1 MNNSDD
7 DRPDMT
13 TRSRSDQQPGF
24 DADDFGSTPAK
35 EPRREPVFS
44 GFDEAED
51 DGYEEPDRDTDYTS
65 GYHPDSADEA
75 FDDNLLAEDDVVLEK
90 ETSREEDLSR
100 DDWEEYEEEDVLWS
114 EPVPTG
120 AEVDSELD
128 EQGLWDAAAE
138 QEPGQEQYD
147 VSASNE
153 DDVDDDDWPDDAE
166 DSLQDDNEWVD
177 EEQYLQEDDGDMR
190 SLPLGL
196 IIVAIVAL
204 LLLAAGGYGVM
215 QQRTA
220 TQEEIRELRA
230 SLAIAASP
238 AQVSAGREALR
249 DMETRNSELATTV
262 DALTLEN
269 RRLADTVAG
278 LEAQLAAQ
286 QAAMAKQAT
295 QQADKVA
302 AAKKPAA
309 AKPAAPRPATP
320 RPATPQPATPQPA
333 TPLPA
338 AAGTGWF
345 VNFGSYSQRA
355 AAQNWAG
362 KLQPGA
368 GKVVVASGS
377 KEGQTFY
384 RVRVIELSSK
394 ESAEKIARQLER
406 EYGLSKLWVGQQ

>member
-1 MNNSDD
+1 MNNNDD
-7 DRPDMT
+7 DHPDMT

-24 DADDFGSTPAK
+24 DSDDFGGNPAK

-75 FDDNLLAEDDVVLEK
+75 FDDNLLAEDDVILE
-90 ETSREEDLSR
+90 EEASLEEEAPR
-100 DDWEEYEEEDVLWS
+100 DDWEEHEEEDILWS

-120 AEVDSELD
+120 AGVDSELD
-128 EQGLWDAAAE
+128 EQDLWDAAAE
-138 QEPGQEQYD
+138 QEPGQDQYD

-166 DSLQDDNEWVD
+166 DSSQDDNEWVN
-177 EEQYLQEDDGDMR
+177 EEEYPQEDDGDMR

-220 TQEEIRELRA
+220 TQEEIRQLRA
-230 SLAIAASP
+230 SLATAASP
-238 AQVSAGREALR
+238 AEVSAGREALR

-262 DALTLEN
+262 EALTLEN
-269 RRLADTVAG
+269 RRLADTVTG
-278 LEAQLAAQ
+278 LESQLAAQ

-302 AAKKPAA
+302 PAKKPAP
-309 AKPAAPRPATP
+309 AKPAAPQPATP
-320 RPATPQPATPQPA
+320 KPATPQA
-333 TPLPA
+333 A

-345 VNFGSYSQRA
+345 VNFGSYSQRI

-406 EYGLSKLWVGQQ
+406 EYGLSKLWIGQQ